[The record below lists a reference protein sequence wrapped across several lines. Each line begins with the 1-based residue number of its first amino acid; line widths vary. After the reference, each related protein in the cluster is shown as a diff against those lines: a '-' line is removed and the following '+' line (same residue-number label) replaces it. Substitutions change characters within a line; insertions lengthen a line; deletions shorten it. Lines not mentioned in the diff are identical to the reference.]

1 MILISSLE
9 GNRQSLDGGAM
20 FGNVP
25 RALWERWCPADELG
39 RIQLSCRCF
48 LVEEA
53 GRKVLI
59 ETGVGSFFPPKLRQR
74 YGVFEDEHVLLRSL
88 EERAITPEEIDVV
101 LLSHLHFDHAGG
113 LLSQFQEGKKAEL
126 VFPRANIL
134 VGETAWHR
142 ARSPHVR
149 DRASFIPELITL
161 LERSGRLVVVP
172 DAAERHA
179 LLGENISLRTSFGHT
194 PGMILPTVRGRD
206 TSATFCADLV
216 PGSPWVHLPITM
228 GYDRFPEQL
237 IDEKRELYEDLK
249 EGSWLLFT
257 HDIEV
262 AAGRLSLGEIGKYQ
276 LSETLP
282 RLDSWEL

>member
-25 RALWERWCPADELG
+25 RALWERWCPADALG

-59 ETGVGSFFPPKLRQR
+59 ETGVGSFFSPQLRER
-74 YGVFEDEHVLLRSL
+74 YGVIEEEHVLLRSL
-88 EERAITPEEIDVV
+88 EARGIGPEEIDVV

-113 LLSQFQEGKKAEL
+113 VLSQFREGEKLKL
-126 VFPRANIL
+126 VFSRAKFL
-134 VGETAWHR
+134 VGETAWQR
-142 ARSPHVR
+142 ARTPHVR
-149 DRASFIPELITL
+149 DRASFIVELIEL
-161 LERSGRLVVVP
+161 LDQSGRLAFVAD
-172 DAAERHA
+172 DAQQHA
-179 LLGENISLRTSFGHT
+179 LLGENIRLRASFGHT
-194 PGMILPTVRGRD
+194 PGMLLPTIQGREC
-206 TSATFCADLV
+206 SATFCADLV
-216 PGSPWVHLPITM
+216 PGSAWVHLPITM

-237 IDEKRELYEDLK
+237 IDEKRALYEEMG

-257 HDIEV
+257 HDTEV
-262 AAGRLSLGEIGKYQ
+262 AAGRLSLGENGKYE
-276 LSETLP
+276 LSERLS